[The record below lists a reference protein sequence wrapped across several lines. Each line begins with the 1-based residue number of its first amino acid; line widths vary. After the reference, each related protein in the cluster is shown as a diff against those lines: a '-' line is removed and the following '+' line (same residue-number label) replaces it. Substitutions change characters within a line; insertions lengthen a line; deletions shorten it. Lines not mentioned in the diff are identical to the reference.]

1 MRMGSGLRY
10 NAPALRFNVGPS
22 RFLALV
28 VVGWV
33 ALGLLGL
40 CAWALGGAGKS
51 YAVLMFALLLWLAVS
66 GVALWHS
73 MHLPQGVLLWD
84 GRGWHWGPAAA
95 ALVPVMPPRVHWD
108 GQTRVLLSVQRLA
121 PTGRA
126 AGSRQWLWVERTM
139 QPQSW
144 LELRRAVYSRPR
156 RDPGSAA
163 RAASLV

>member
-1 MRMGSGLRY
+1 MGSGLRY

-66 GVALWHS
+66 GVAL
-73 MHLPQGVLLWD
+73 
-84 GRGWHWGPAAA
+84 
-95 ALVPVMPPRVHWD
+95 
-108 GQTRVLLSVQRLA
+108 
-121 PTGRA
+121 
-126 AGSRQWLWVERTM
+126 
-139 QPQSW
+139 
-144 LELRRAVYSRPR
+144 
-156 RDPGSAA
+156 
-163 RAASLV
+163 

>member
-1 MRMGSGLRY
+1 MGSGLRY

-40 CAWALGGAGKS
+40 CAWGLGGAGKS
-51 YAVLMFALLLWLAVS
+51 PAALMLAALLWLAVS
-66 GVALWHS
+66 VLALWRS

-84 GRGWHWGPAAA
+84 GHDWHWGQGAAP
-95 ALVPVMPPRVHWD
+95 VPVTQPRVHWD

>member
-1 MRMGSGLRY
+1 MGSGLRY

-22 RFLALV
+22 RFLALG

-51 YAVLMFALLLWLAVS
+51 PAALMLAALLWLTVS
-66 GVALWHS
+66 VLALWRS

-84 GRGWHWGPAAA
+84 GHGWHWGPAAA
-95 ALVPVMPPRVHWD
+95 LVPVTQPRVHWD

>member
-28 VVGWV
+28 VVGWA

-51 YAVLMFALLLWLAVS
+51 YAALMLAALLWLTVS
-66 GVALWHS
+66 VLALWRS

-84 GRGWHWGPAAA
+84 GHDWHLESLADRHLRVKSGSHHGPKPASS
-95 ALVPVMPPRVHWD
+95 
-108 GQTRVLLSVQRLA
+108 GG
-121 PTGRA
+121 GRR
-126 AGSRQWLWVERTM
+126 GSRG
-139 QPQSW
+139 
-144 LELRRAVYSRPR
+144 RRR
-156 RDPGSAA
+156 
-163 RAASLV
+163 

>member
-28 VVGWV
+28 AVGWV

-40 CAWALGGAGKS
+40 CAWALGGASKS
-51 YAVLMFALLLWLAVS
+51 PAALMLAALLWLAVS
-66 GVALWHS
+66 VLALWRS
-73 MHLPQGVLLWD
+73 THLPQGVLLWD
-84 GRGWHWGPAAA
+84 GHGWHWGPAA

-108 GQTRVLLSVQRLA
+108 GQTHLLLSVQPFA
-121 PTGRA
+121 PTDRRA
-126 AGSRQWLWVERTM
+126 AGSCQWLWLERTM